1 MKLSEQQAQGQE
13 PEAAPTTPSA
23 VPASNTADGTD
34 PWAAFPKEYN
44 WVRKELEDTRKEA
57 AEKRVLAKELQEKLG
72 SAKTPEEVQQLTAAY
87 DTKTSDLE
95 IALARERVARRTG
108 LSDDLVEFLTAKSEE
123 ELVAQAAKL
132 AGLKPA
138 GEPVVVTVQEPRG
151 GLNPSVDV
159 HEKDGFALWEEHKKN
174 RR

>member
-1 MKLSEQQAQGQE
+1 MKLSEQQTQGQE
-13 PEAAPTTPSA
+13 PEVPATTPSA
-23 VPASNTADGTD
+23 APD
-34 PWAAFPKEYN
+34 PWAAFPAEFN
-44 WVRKELEDTRKEA
+44 WVRKEA

-95 IALARERVARRTG
+95 VALARERVARKTG

-132 AGLKPA
+132 AGLKPPA
-138 GEPVVVTVQEPRG
+138 EPVVVTVQEPRG
-151 GLNPSVDV
+151 GLNPTVDPT
-159 HEKDGFALWEEHKKN
+159 EKSGFEQWEEYKRN

>member
-1 MKLSEQQAQGQE
+1 MSEQQTQGQE
-13 PEAAPTTPSA
+13 PEATTAPSA
-23 VPASNTADGTD
+23 SPD
-34 PWAAFPKEYN
+34 PWAAFPAEFN

-57 AEKRVLAKELQEKLG
+57 AEKRVLAKELQDKLG
-72 SAKTPEEVQQLTAAY
+72 SAKTPEEVQQITAAY

-95 IALARERVARRTG
+95 IALARERVARKTG

-123 ELVAQAAKL
+123 ELTAQAAKL

-138 GEPVVVTVQEPRG
+138 DADPVVVTVQEPRG
-151 GLNPSVDV
+151 GLDPSVNPST
-159 HEKDGFALWEEHKKN
+159 KNGFDEWEEYKRS

>member
-1 MKLSEQQAQGQE
+1 MSEQQTEGQE
-13 PEAAPTTPSA
+13 PAEPTTSA
-23 VPASNTADGTD
+23 PD
-34 PWAAFPKEYN
+34 PWAAFPKEFN

-72 SAKTPEEVQQLTAAY
+72 TAKTPEEVQQLTAAY

-95 IALARERVARRTG
+95 VALARERVARKTG

-151 GLNPSVDV
+151 GLNPSVEA
-159 HEKDGFALWEEHKKN
+159 HEKDGFELWEEHKRN
-174 RR
+174 RRR